1 MVCDGSHYDV
11 MVNDCCRPEY
21 PCEENQGDCDNDYE
35 CQGNLK
41 CGEGNGFE
49 NNCPTTFP
57 SMVIGIVMHD
67 CCYDAEKR
75 IQIY

>member
-1 MVCDGSHYDV
+1 MVCDGSHPHV

-41 CGEGNGFE
+41 CGEF
-49 NNCPTTFP
+49 NCPTTFP
-57 SMVIGIVMHD
+57 SMVIGTVMHD
-67 CCYDAEKR
+67 CCYDPEKR
-75 IQIY
+75 MKIY